1 MFRENTS
8 FMTVLMLRDI
18 SNFPEQVHLFK
29 LLSFT
34 YMYVESHQDYLT
46 VESKD
51 MVSCKAFS
59 DVKPRAIFFQQIS
72 SYAAFSAEYVRS
84 MIKEPNCMTQCFS
97 KADCLH
103 AH

>member
-8 FMTVLMLRDI
+8 FMTVLMSRDI
-18 SNFPEQVHLFK
+18 SNFLKQVQLFK

-34 YMYVESHQDYLT
+34 YVESHRDYLT

-59 DVKPRAIFFQQIS
+59 DVTLHPIF
-72 SYAAFSAEYVRS
+72 V
-84 MIKEPNCMTQCFS
+84 
-97 KADCLH
+97 
-103 AH
+103 